1 MVRPN
6 FQKLLRYFYVLSA
19 TTLLVL
25 SSFAFSLLAGAE
37 IAPFPGMSGSV
48 IEDLGKLPQIPIK
61 DFPTIPL
68 TVDLQQQFAAVG
80 APLPTGFK
88 VGDQI
93 SPDDLF
99 KVGNFEMLGLP
110 DASLNQLST
119 LTQVDLSS
127 LGVDKMSGFFS
138 NITPEK
144 LLQAAGLNAGAM
156 KLSDVPLLKELA
168 LQTIFDKLKQGKLS
182 DLAAL
187 DNLLDRDRIGA
198 SLQSVVQGLLGGILK
213 GENGAV
219 PELSSIFQ
227 GGLPNL
233 SILPE
238 GLKLPDALPQELP
251 ELGQFF
257 GDLKVEEI
265 TKALPDFGQS
275 AVNAISPERLSQIK
289 VVEAIP
295 GLDRIEIGQIQD
307 IENLSLSSFGDL
319 KVSQLSLGQ
328 MPKPLSLLPGIQIG
342 IADISL
348 GTPNAGDR
356 EQERI
361 RIVSGGITSK
371 DMVQNGARCEGN
383 SCPHFEIATPGNA
396 EFHGAAWM
404 DAKGQR
410 APDGF
415 GILCKPWS
423 CKGPPGNHSFG
434 SAARVLLSNINQST
448 GTADVSLSFAF
459 CKRIPFAG
467 RSCTPWIFPTSSGI
481 PIGKVHEKSLLP
493 FVPPGRYVTG
503 EVSGGFVPPLE
514 VSEPSEVALQR
525 PSPTKPVVDGSVLY

>member
-1 MVRPN
+1 
-6 FQKLLRYFYVLSA
+6 
-19 TTLLVL
+19 
-25 SSFAFSLLAGAE
+25 
-37 IAPFPGMSGSV
+37 MSGSA
-48 IEDLGKLPQIPIK
+48 IEDLGKIPQIPIK
-61 DFPTIPL
+61 DFPTIPF
-68 TVDLQQQFAAVG
+68 TVDLQQQFAAAG
-80 APLPTGFK
+80 APLPTDFK

-110 DASLNQLST
+110 DASLHQLST
-119 LTQVDLSS
+119 LTQVNLSS
-127 LGVDKMSGFFS
+127 LGVEKMSGFFS
-138 NITPEK
+138 SITPEN
-144 LLQAAGLNAGAM
+144 LLQSAGLNAGAM
-156 KLSDVPLLKELA
+156 KLSEAPLLKELA

-187 DNLLDRDRIGA
+187 DNLLDRDRVSG
-198 SLQSVVQGLLGGILK
+198 SLQSIVQGLLNGILK
-213 GENGAV
+213 GENGAA

-233 SILPE
+233 STLPE

-289 VVEAIP
+289 VVESIP
-295 GLDRIEIGQIQD
+295 GLDQIEIGQIQN

-328 MPKPLSLLPGIQIG
+328 MPKPLSLLPGIQTG

-348 GTPNAGDR
+348 GTPSAGDR

-423 CKGPPGNHSFG
+423 CKGPPGNHPFG

-459 CKRIPFAG
+459 CRRIPFAG
-467 RSCTPWIFPTSSGI
+467 RSCTPWVFPTSSGI

-514 VSEPSEVALQR
+514 VLEPAEALQR
-525 PSPTKPVVDGSVLY
+525 PSPTKPVVDGSVFY